1 MQTEFIKLAVIFIV
15 IMVMVLAKLKLRDA
29 MIAAILLTV
38 ILFGIPLG
46 DAAKLMIQSVYE
58 KDTLLVV
65 GSFILVTF
73 LQRIMENRKLLER
86 AEMALQRLSG
96 DRRMVCVIA
105 PVIIGFLPSA
115 GAVNICGAIVDK
127 ATGKD
132 LDVEEKTFV
141 TSYYRH
147 ISESFSPTY
156 NAILL
161 ALSITA
167 VSTGQFVLFMAP
179 MVVVLLVLG
188 YVFYL
193 RKLSKGYEA
202 SEDEMIDK
210 KEEFK
215 QLLYCFWPLVLCIV
229 LVIALNL
236 SVIKV
241 LPFII
246 VLSIIVYRLSL
257 KEVLDF
263 AKTSVEWRIIFN
275 TIILMMFKN
284 ILTYTGAIGKLPDLF
299 AGSAIP
305 QFAAFGIIMFLGTDY
320 QWSKF
325 YDCAIDSA
333 GICKHTACRSRTSGV
348 PDGTFL
354 CGNADFADAHLP
366 CDHYGIFPG
375 ILGAADEEDNPG
387 YCGVCSDLDR
397 VLCIAEWI
405 WNIKNM
411 LHFWGLF

>member
-29 MIAAILLTV
+29 MIVAILLTV

-193 RKLSKGYEA
+193 RKLSKDVKQVRMNDRQKRRIQTA
-202 SEDEMIDK
+202 SVL
-210 KEEFK
+210 F
-215 QLLYCFWPLVLCIV
+215 LATGALYCACDRTESFCDQGTAVYYCAFDYCI
-229 LVIALNL
+229 
-236 SVIKV
+236 SVKSEGSAGFCKDIGRV
-241 LPFII
+241 ENHLQYDHSDD
-246 VLSIIVYRLSL
+246 VQEHSYLYRGNR
-257 KEVLDF
+257 
-263 AKTSVEWRIIFN
+263 KTSGFVCRICN
-275 TIILMMFKN
+275 STVC
-284 ILTYTGAIGKLPDLF
+284 
-299 AGSAIP
+299 
-305 QFAAFGIIMFLGTDY
+305 GIWNHYVSRNDY

-405 WNIKNM
+405 WNIKICYI
-411 LHFWGLF
+411 F